1 MPATPSKRGFRRHP
15 GTERVN
21 TPLPRAAL
29 AEAAEA
35 TVVALAIDGDRMAFA
50 ELVRRRQSWLRNL
63 LRRLCRDPSLA
74 DDLAQQVFLKAWR
87 SLPALNSVAAFGAWL
102 RRLAINAW
110 LAHRRTASP
119 GSVPLDPDDP
129 DHAAVYAPASSERL
143 DLDRALAQLSAAER
157 LCVVLAYSEGM
168 SHSEIS
174 AATALP
180 LGTVKS
186 HVRRGAERLRV
197 LLHAYNS
204 FEEQTHVGSA

>member
-1 MPATPSKRGFRRHP
+1 MA
-15 GTERVN
+15 

-29 AEAAEA
+29 GEAAEA
-35 TVVALAIDGDRMAFA
+35 AVVALAMHGDRPAFA
-50 ELVRRRQSWLRNL
+50 ELVRRRQSGLRNL
-63 LRRLCRDPSLA
+63 LRRLCHDPALA

-87 SLPALNSVAAFGAWL
+87 SLPALESVAAFGAWL

-110 LAHRRTASP
+110 LAHRRGAFP

-129 DHAAVYAPASSERL
+129 GHAAPFVPACGERL
-143 DLDRALAQLSAAER
+143 DLDRALAQLSRAER

-168 SHSEIS
+168 SHGEIS

-186 HVRRGAERLRV
+186 HIRRGAERLRA
-197 LLHAYNS
+197 LLEAYNTP
-204 FEEQTHVGSA
+204 EEHSHVG